1 MTFSGKLNER
11 RQIFHSQ
18 QKNRAKTVGMEGED
32 VIAVF
37 ESIKNIYRFDFDLKK
52 EQINIIQLILN
63 VRHMFGLL
71 PTGFGKSVCYMLP
84 PLMLE

>member
-1 MTFSGKLNER
+1 
-11 RQIFHSQ
+11 
-18 QKNRAKTVGMEGED
+18 MEGED

-63 VRHMFGLL
+63 ERHVFGLL
-71 PTGFGKSVCYMLP
+71 PTGFGKSVCYILP
-84 PLMLE
+84 PLMLDEVSIQRGVKARNGEGGGVKFIHNYFY